1 MGYEGRL
8 MADQSFTIPG
18 QLPTLN
24 AVLAATKRHWSAY
37 ASVKKSETNKV
48 HWIAKGELK
57 PATPPVHLVFAW
69 TTKDRRMDLDNVSH
83 GQKYV
88 IDGLVHANILPDDT
102 RKTVA
107 SILHKFTPPDP
118 KSPRVTIE
126 IIEIDEKKKNTYA
139 GPLEKSEQF

>member
-1 MGYEGRL
+1 

-37 ASVKKSETNKV
+37 ASVKRAETNKV

-57 PATPPVHLVFAW
+57 PATPPVHLIFHW
-69 TTKDRRMDLDNVSH
+69 TTKDRRMDLDTVSH

-88 IDGLVHANILPDDT
+88 IDGLVHAAILPDDT
-102 RKTVA
+102 RKTVV
-107 SILHKFTPPDP
+107 SILHKFTPPDS

-126 IIEIDEKKKNTYA
+126 INEIDDEEQDKA
-139 GPLEKSEQF
+139 GTLEKSQQL

>member
-37 ASVKKSETNKV
+37 ASVKKSETAKV
-48 HWIAKGELK
+48 HWIAKGQLK
-57 PATPPVHLVFAW
+57 PATPPVHLIFAW

-88 IDGLVHANILPDDT
+88 IDGLVHAGILPDDT
-102 RKTVA
+102 RKTVV
-107 SILHKFTPPDP
+107 SILHKFTEPDT
-118 KSPRVTIE
+118 KSPRVSIE
-126 IIEIDEKKKNTYA
+126 INEIDEEQNKV
-139 GPLEKSEQF
+139 GPLEKSKQL

>member
-1 MGYEGRL
+1 MGYGERL

-37 ASVKKSETNKV
+37 ATVKKTETDKV
-48 HWIAKGELK
+48 HWIAKGQLK
-57 PATPPVHLVFAW
+57 PITPPVHLIFHW

-102 RKTVA
+102 RKTVT
-107 SILHKFTPPDP
+107 SILHKFTPPDS
-118 KSPRVTIE
+118 KSPRVAIE
-126 IIEIDEKKKNTYA
+126 IIEINEKSNETA
-139 GPLEKSEQF
+139 GTLEKSQ